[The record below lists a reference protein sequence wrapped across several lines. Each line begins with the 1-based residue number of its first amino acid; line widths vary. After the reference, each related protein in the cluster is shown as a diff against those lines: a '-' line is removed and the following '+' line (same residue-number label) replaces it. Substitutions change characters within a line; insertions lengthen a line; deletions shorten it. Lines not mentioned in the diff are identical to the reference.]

1 MDPPWKCPWGS
12 TVVEDEK
19 DRSLWSTAIRKGLS
33 MWALKKNSLTM
44 KVKLACMVLKSSTKK
59 VLKILQSRP
68 VLDSYTLQNSQ
79 RPHRLTGRCSE
90 ALQTLTQPPKHSSSH
105 PPNKTRWRAAHGGIG
120 SLIPLSQRRCWLHK
134 SYLWLKREPGNLH
147 GWHHT
152 AFCSV
157 LSTWRAFPAIV
168 TYWGRIYLMWS
179 FLNVSSSFI
188 RLYISHYFKLTF

>member
-1 MDPPWKCPWGS
+1 MSLGIYSGGRWKRQKPVKYCNKKRAFHVS
-12 TVVEDEK
+12 
-19 DRSLWSTAIRKGLS
+19 
-33 MWALKKNSLTM
+33 LKKKFSNNEGEISLHG
-44 KVKLACMVLKSSTKK
+44 AEIINKK

-68 VLDSYTLQNSQ
+68 VLDSYALQNSQ

-105 PPNKTRWRAAHGGIG
+105 PPNKTRWWAAHGGIG
-120 SLIPLSQRRCWLHK
+120 SLIPRSQRRCWLHK
-134 SYLWLKREPGNLH
+134 SYLWLKHEPGNLH